1 MPNEVI
7 KQVHRLA
14 RTAEKYEGVL
24 FTNMQGK
31 ILEDQNGWKLGQ
43 LNATKE
49 DINNTHKEQSMHQSG
64 QDVDSTGSN
73 ECNENETKE
82 EIPMGILDSA
92 AGYMDMENKE

>member
-1 MPNEVI
+1 
-7 KQVHRLA
+7 
-14 RTAEKYEGVL
+14 
-24 FTNMQGK
+24 
-31 ILEDQNGWKLGQ
+31 
-43 LNATKE
+43 
-49 DINNTHKEQSMHQSG
+49 MHQSG

>member
-31 ILEDQNGWKLGQ
+31 ILEDQNG
-43 LNATKE
+43 
-49 DINNTHKEQSMHQSG
+49 
-64 QDVDSTGSN
+64 
-73 ECNENETKE
+73 
-82 EIPMGILDSA
+82 
-92 AGYMDMENKE
+92 